1 MASIELFF
9 PILKSI
15 RCLLLRKLKNS
26 ERNKVTSEK
35 SSKTSIFGS
44 PLVYVVSAIKGV
56 IQLRLLASD
65 SKSVEDKLRLKLHG
79 PVIQTKSNLG
89 FSSLPFMLQ

>member
-9 PILKSI
+9 PMLKSI
-15 RCLLLRKLKNS
+15 RCLLLRKLKKLR
-26 ERNKVTSEK
+26 RNKVTSEK

-56 IQLRLLASD
+56 IQLRILASD
-65 SKSVEDKLRLKLHG
+65 SKSVEDKLRLKLYG
-79 PVIQTKSNLG
+79 PAIQTKSNLG
-89 FSSLPFMLQ
+89 FSSLRFMLQ